1 MIHAAKAGHKSIV
14 EALLKKYADV
24 DMTGKVLPAAV
35 KILVIYFDLRFQ
47 IVIIIQERKTALYWA
62 VEKNHI
68 SVVKSLLNSDP
79 NLEISTK
86 VKVDITS
93 LNTLGAFLMI
103 NKKLGWRYTVVESR
117 SQSKYRN
124 CTAFTGQKS
133 TCYSS

>member
-35 KILVIYFDLRFQ
+35 KILVIYFDLRFL
-47 IVIIIQERKTALYWA
+47 IVMIIQERKTALYWA

-68 SVVKSLLNSDP
+68 SVVRSLLNSDP

-86 VKVDITS
+86 VKVDIPG
-93 LNTLGAFLMI
+93 LNTLGAFLI
-103 NKKLGWRYTVVESR
+103 DK
-117 SQSKYRN
+117 
-124 CTAFTGQKS
+124 QKIRMVIHR
-133 TCYSS
+133 C